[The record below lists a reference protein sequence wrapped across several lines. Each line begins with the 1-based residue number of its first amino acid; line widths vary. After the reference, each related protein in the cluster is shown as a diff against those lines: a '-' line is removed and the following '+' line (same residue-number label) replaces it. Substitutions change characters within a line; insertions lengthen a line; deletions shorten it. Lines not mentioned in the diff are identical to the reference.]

1 MEYKLPLLVNKLVPN
16 AYLPTKGS
24 PGAAGYDLYSIE
36 ECIIPAHGKYVVKTG
51 ISLSIPSGNYGR
63 IGIPVCEL
71 PLSNDFLSST
81 IRISSQKFH

>member
-1 MEYKLPLLVNKLVPN
+1 MEYKLPLLVNKLVPH

-36 ECIIPAHGKYVVKTG
+36 ECIIPAHDKYVVKTG

-63 IGIPVCEL
+63 IGKYSKFIKSL
-71 PLSNDFLSST
+71 T
-81 IRISSQKFH
+81 I